1 MPNQTSPILLF
12 DGGCAVC
19 GHIAQWVQ
27 QSARTKSGEVTIL
40 VRPVGNDPAE
50 LRTLNPGLDIWDAYA
65 KSHLVM
71 PDGSMRIGGEAIAEV
86 LRRLPATKWFAW
98 CFAIGIFGVRPFQ
111 LLLNLAYTILDDVR
125 PVLGCGSCGTPA
137 FWVRPI
143 TRLVKW
149 AGARFGKSPAPIRP
163 PHFKA
168 FPAAS
173 LGSRTARA
181 SASKAG
187 AA

>member
-1 MPNQTSPILLF
+1 MPNQSSPILLF

-19 GHIAQWVQ
+19 GHIARWVEK
-27 QSARTKSGEVTIL
+27 SARSKSGGPAIV

-98 CFAIGIFGVRPFQ
+98 CFAIDIFGVRPFQ
-111 LLLNLAYTILDDVR
+111 MLLNLAYTILDDVR

-137 FWVRPI
+137 IWVRPI
-143 TRLVKW
+143 ARVVKW
-149 AGARFGKSPAPIRP
+149 VRSDFGKSPTLVRP
-163 PHFKA
+163 PHFTVSPTAALKLRSA
-168 FPAAS
+168 QAARVKPA
-173 LGSRTARA
+173 
-181 SASKAG
+181 
-187 AA
+187 